1 MYIILYT
8 YKVFFILLFL
18 LLIIFILK
26 IKFVFSYK
34 TIIKLNLNYKMLEFY
49 KEPGVTPL
57 QFINT
62 IKKQYPD
69 KKICYTARL
78 DPMARGKIP
87 VLFGEECKDMYK
99 YTNLSKTYEV
109 TVIIG
114 LKTDSDDVLG
124 ILEDNLPNTLDN
136 TSILLYLYKY
146 KYFFEIENEI
156 TITQKY
162 HYFSTKE
169 LLSRS
174 KSKDTDTTHTHSVK
188 LYSSKIIENGEL
200 DFKEWINE
208 CISIIDKVDKTKDF
222 RQKEIIEQWQ
232 NIKNTNTNMKIN
244 YITLQL
250 HVGSG
255 FFVRQFI
262 RDISDALG
270 IPLMCYD
277 IHRISIDYK
286 FLEKT

>member
-1 MYIILYT
+1 
-8 YKVFFILLFL
+8 
-18 LLIIFILK
+18 
-26 IKFVFSYK
+26 
-34 TIIKLNLNYKMLEFY
+34 MLEFY
-49 KEPGVTPL
+49 KEPGITPL

-78 DPMARGKIP
+78 DPMARGIIP
-87 VLFGEECKDMYK
+87 VLFGEECKDMHV

-109 TVIIG
+109 KVIIG

-124 ILEDNLPNTLDN
+124 ILEDNIIDSLDN
-136 TSILLYLYKY
+136 TSISLYLYKY
-146 KYFFEIENEI
+146 KYFFEIDNEI
-156 TITQKY
+156 TIEQKY
-162 HYFSTKE
+162 HYFSTKA
-169 LLSRS
+169 LLARS
-174 KSKDTDTTHTHSVK
+174 KSKDTDTTNTNTEHSHSVK
-188 LYSSKIIENGEL
+188 LFSSKIIDSGYL

-208 CISIIDKVDKTKDF
+208 CINIIDKVDKTKNF

-232 NIKNTNTNMKIN
+232 NLVKQEKENTNMKIN

-250 HVGSG
+250 YVGSG

-262 RDISDALG
+262 RDVSDTLG

-277 IHRISIDYK
+277 INRISIS
-286 FLEKT
+286 F

>member
-1 MYIILYT
+1 
-8 YKVFFILLFL
+8 
-18 LLIIFILK
+18 
-26 IKFVFSYK
+26 
-34 TIIKLNLNYKMLEFY
+34 MLEFY

-57 QFINT
+57 EFINT

-87 VLFGEECKDMYK
+87 VLFGEECKDMHK

-109 TVIIG
+109 KLMIG

-124 ILEDNLPNTLDN
+124 ILEDNLPNTYLDN
-136 TSILLYLYKY
+136 LDNYTMLSNYLIYKY
-146 KYFFEIENEI
+146 KYFFNIENEI
-156 TITQKY
+156 SITQKY
-162 HYFSTKE
+162 HYFSTKA
-169 LLSRS
+169 LLERN
-174 KSKDTDTTHTHSVK
+174 KGNFEDNTHSVT
-188 LYSSKIIENGEL
+188 LFSSKIVDRGEL
-200 DFKEWINE
+200 DFREWINE

-222 RQKEIIEQWQ
+222 RQKEIIEQWE

-262 RDISDALG
+262 REISDALG
-270 IPLMCYD
+270 IPLLCYD
-277 IHRISIDYK
+277 IHRTSIDYK